1 MAKGIKGHKRSCKIT
16 TYQARSLQCGE
27 QLLLVG
33 ECGSD
38 RALQSC
44 NTMKQE
50 KEQLFPNF
58 PLYYKK
64 EVYSK
69 LISWTPSVF
78 SEIVPNGWH
87 LSRPCSFHSPAIYA
101 EPAVICERRRAT
113 QLGEHS
119 STLDQNL
126 LHQFLQCH
134 FRTEKEMCKQ
144 PYRKCSAEW
153 CMPEGIFTRE
163 KAAWIPMEREQGE
176 LCSHSATLMMP
187 YHDQGRK
194 KEVFNTLQT
203 SDKPQSDVGNRKK
216 EKKKNV
222 CVRVVHYFSFTFSF
236 LELQHNTSNIKYLL
250 ALSFDN
256 IPSQIFTSQVLG
268 MLFLHC
274 STGNQCEH
282 CQLCWVHALPYC
294 SITSTGLQLTQ
305 RCYSHSPTFPILI

>member
-163 KAAWIPMEREQGE
+163 KAAWISMEREQGE
-176 LCSHSATLMMP
+176 LCTHSATLMMP

-194 KEVFNTLQT
+194 KEVFNTPQT

-216 EKKKNV
+216 EKKK
-222 CVRVVHYFSFTFSF
+222 CVRQGCSLLFFHVLFSRVT
-236 LELQHNTSNIKYLL
+236 T
-250 ALSFDN
+250 
-256 IPSQIFTSQVLG
+256 
-268 MLFLHC
+268 
-274 STGNQCEH
+274 
-282 CQLCWVHALPYC
+282 
-294 SITSTGLQLTQ
+294 
-305 RCYSHSPTFPILI
+305 